1 MAMDDLIEEP
11 PVAAVVDDTT
21 EEPAKD
27 SVADEASKETTVKD
41 EL

>member
-1 MAMDDLIEEP
+1 MAMDDPIEEP

-27 SVADEASKETTVKD
+27 GVTDEASKEAPVKD